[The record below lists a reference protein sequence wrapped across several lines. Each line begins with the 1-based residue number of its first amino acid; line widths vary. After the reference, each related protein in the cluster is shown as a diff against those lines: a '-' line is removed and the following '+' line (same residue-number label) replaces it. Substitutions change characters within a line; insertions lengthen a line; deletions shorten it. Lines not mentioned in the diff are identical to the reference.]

1 MAKRS
6 AGSILVLRPEMSSSE
21 GPSRAF
27 RAMKQIIFYVLVLVG
42 VGPWSLVRFGQAE
55 WWELAQARRSTQYGQ
70 RHSCPGGRPL
80 HDQTWVKYINAP
92 IPGILSW
99 YFFFF

>member
-6 AGSILVLRPEMSSSE
+6 AGSVLVLRPEVSSSE

-42 VGPWSLVRFGQAE
+42 VDPWSLARVGQAE
-55 WWELAQARRSTQYGQ
+55 WWELRPGQ
-70 RHSCPGGRPL
+70 DEHPVCTEPFLSCGRTP
-80 HDQTWVKYINAP
+80 
-92 IPGILSW
+92 S
-99 YFFFF
+99 